1 VANEHEVEV
10 EVVGTLPIVLY
21 DGFTIVLNNVIY
33 VPSLQTSHLSINLLE
48 NDGYKCNFGN
58 NNCFIKF
65 NDKIFGLAAKQG
77 ML

>member
-33 VPSLQTSHLSINLLE
+33 VPSLQTSHLSIDLLE
-48 NDGYKCNFGN
+48 NDG
-58 NNCFIKF
+58 
-65 NDKIFGLAAKQG
+65 
-77 ML
+77 